1 MMKAIQALYF
11 NKLKGMTVPEQESEL
26 GLYFINK
33 IKTILKQ
40 EHLQFDLNTKLND
53 AGIDSLLAVELSVI
67 IKSDFNTDVSIS
79 DILQKFSLNDII
91 KLILNTLK
99 SDLPSE
105 PEAQLAIS
113 WIEGEL

>member
-1 MMKAIQALYF
+1 MTNIRTLYF
-11 NKLKGMTVPEQESEL
+11 NRLKEMTASEQESEL
-26 GLYFINK
+26 GVYFINK

-53 AGIDSLLAVELSVI
+53 AGIDSLLAVELSVMT
-67 IKSDFNTDVSIS
+67 KFDFNTDVSIS
-79 DILQKFSLNDII
+79 GIIQSFSINDII

-99 SDLPSE
+99 SDLPEESDV
-105 PEAQLAIS
+105 QLATN